1 MTATAPQVPMPR
13 RRLGKTGFDVGVIGF
28 GAWPIGG
35 SWGDVADSEAMA
47 ALHAAADSGVTFFDT
62 ADVYGDGRSERLIGR
77 LLAEREER
85 LVVATKMGRRS
96 PLDPANYTMENFRSW
111 TDRSRRLLGVDRL
124 DLTQLHCLGDGIY
137 RRPDIWEALDTLRQ
151 EGLIANYGVSVE
163 TVDEAMQALSIP
175 GIASVQIIFN
185 LFRQK
190 PAEDFFPAAAA
201 ADVGVIARVPLASG
215 LLTGKLSADSSF
227 PSSDHRNFNRHGEAF
242 DVGETF
248 AGVPYELGLAAV
260 EKIRVAAP
268 DLPLTGVALRWI
280 LMFDQVS
287 TVIPGARNAAQAIN
301 NASMAS
307 LAPLHPGFMAE
318 AREIY
323 REMIAPVVHQRW

>member
-1 MTATAPQVPMPR
+1 MAAPVSMPH

-28 GAWPIGG
+28 GAWAIGG
-35 SWGDVADSEAMA
+35 SWGEVADSEAMA

-62 ADVYGDGRSERLIGR
+62 ADVYGDGRSERFIGR
-77 LLAEREER
+77 LLAERDER
-85 LVVATKMGRRS
+85 LIVATKMGRRS
-96 PLDPANYTMENFRSW
+96 PLDPALYTLENFRSW
-111 TDRSRRLLGVDRL
+111 IDRSRRLLGVDRL
-124 DLTQLHCLGDGIY
+124 DLTQLHCLGADIY
-137 RRPDIWEALDTLRQ
+137 RRPDVWEALDTLRQ

-190 PAEDFFPAAAA
+190 PAEEFFPAAAA

-227 PSSDHRNFNRHGEAF
+227 PTSDHRNFNRHGEAF

-260 EKIRVAAP
+260 EKVRAAAR
-268 DLPLTGVALRWI
+268 DLPLTGAALRWI

-287 TVIPGARNAAQAIN
+287 TVIPGAKNAAQAID
-301 NASMAS
+301 NASVAS
-307 LAPLHPGFMAE
+307 LGPLDPGFMAE

-323 REMIAPVVHQRW
+323 REVIAPAVHQRW